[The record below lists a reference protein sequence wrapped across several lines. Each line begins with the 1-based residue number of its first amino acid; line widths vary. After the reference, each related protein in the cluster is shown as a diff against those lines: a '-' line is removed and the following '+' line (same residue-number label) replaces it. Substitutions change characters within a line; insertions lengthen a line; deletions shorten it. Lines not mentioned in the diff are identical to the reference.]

1 MSLLSLGV
9 LASSRKE
16 NEFRLPLHPG
26 HLDRI
31 APDVRAKIFLEEGYG
46 GRFGVGDE
54 ALRPLV
60 GGLRSRDQLFDECD
74 VLLLPKPMHED
85 VAQLHQGQV
94 LWGWPHCVQD
104 ERMTQLAI
112 DGQLSLI
119 AWEAMNHWTS
129 TGAFSVHV
137 FHKNNELAGYC
148 SVLHALQ
155 LGGLTGSYGR
165 RMRAV
170 VISFGAT
177 ARGAVTGLGAM
188 GISDVTVLTQRAA
201 AAVASP
207 MPSVVMGHFAERE
220 DDPSRL
226 EALTGLG
233 PMPLAEYLA
242 EFDVIVNCIRQDT
255 DAPLTFVTDEE
266 LALFKPGTFFVDVSC
281 DEGMGF
287 EWARPTTFE
296 DPMPSVGS
304 GCHYY
309 GVDHSPSHLW
319 NSATWEI
326 SEALLP
332 YLRRVLGGPAAWDG
346 DATIKKAIEI
356 RDGVVLNSKIL
367 SFQHRSAAFPH
378 AVEGPAAALPPAPVL
393 PPASKNMTPKD
404 MPSKDRVTS
413 PAGASPGGRPA
424 AR

>member
-1 MSLLSLGV
+1 MGLMTLGV
-9 LASSRKE
+9 LASSHKE

-31 APDVRAKIFLEEGYG
+31 ASDVREKIFLEEGYG
-46 GRFGVGDE
+46 ERFGIGDE

-60 GGLRSRDQLFDECD
+60 AGLRSREQLLAECD
-74 VLLLPKPMHED
+74 IVTLPKPMHED
-85 VAQLHQGQV
+85 VAALREGQV

-104 ERMTQLAI
+104 EKMTQIAI
-112 DGQLSLI
+112 DRRLTLI
-119 AWEAMNHWTS
+119 AWEAMNHWTAS
-129 TGAFSVHV
+129 GAFSVHV

-165 RMRAV
+165 RLRAV

-188 GISDVTVLTQRAA
+188 GVSDVTVLTQRAA

-207 MPSVVMGHFAERE
+207 MPSVVMEHFAEQE
-220 DDPSRL
+220 GAPSRL
-226 EALTGLG
+226 QALTQPR

-242 EFDVIVNCIRQDT
+242 GFDIIVNCIRQDT
-255 DAPLTFVTDEE
+255 DAPLMFVTDQE
-266 LALFKPGTFFVDVSC
+266 LALFRSGTFFIDVSC

-287 EWARPTTFE
+287 EWARPSSFGE
-296 DPMPSVGS
+296 PMHRVGP

-309 GVDHSPSHLW
+309 AVDHSPSHLW
-319 NSATWEI
+319 NSATWEN

-332 YLRRVLGGPAAWDG
+332 YLRKVMTGPASWQA
-346 DATIKKAIEI
+346 DATIKNAIEI
-356 RDGVVLNSKIL
+356 QDGVILNPKIL
-367 SFQHRSAAFPH
+367 SFQHRAAAYPH
-378 AVEGPAAALPPAPVL
+378 AAEIPAPRAL
-393 PPASKNMTPKD
+393 NQPA
-404 MPSKDRVTS
+404 
-413 PAGASPGGRPA
+413 
-424 AR
+424 

>member
-1 MSLLSLGV
+1 MSLMSLGV

-16 NEFRLPLHPG
+16 NEFRLPLHPA

-31 APDVRAKIFLEEGYG
+31 APDVRGRIFLEQGYG
-46 GRFGVGDE
+46 ERFGVADDTLG
-54 ALRPLV
+54 PLV
-60 GGLRSRDQLFDECD
+60 AGLRSREQLLAECD
-74 VLLLPKPMHED
+74 VLLLPKPMHDDIAALRE
-85 VAQLHQGQV
+85 GQV

-104 ERMTQLAI
+104 EELTQLAI
-112 DGQLSLI
+112 DGRLTLI
-119 AWEAMNHWTS
+119 AWDAMNHWTS

-165 RMRAV
+165 RLRAV

-188 GISDVTVLTQRAA
+188 GVSDVTVLTQRAA

-207 MPSVVMGHFAERE
+207 MPSVVMGHFAQQER
-220 DDPSRL
+220 DSSRL
-226 EALTGLG
+226 HAFTAGGSL
-233 PMPLAEYLA
+233 PLAEYLA
-242 EFDVIVNCIRQDT
+242 GFDIIVNCVLQDT
-255 DAPLTFVTDEE
+255 DAPLMFVTEEE
-266 LALFKPGTFFVDVSC
+266 LTLFRPGTFFIDVAC

-287 EWARPTTFE
+287 AWARPTTFGE
-296 DPMPSVGS
+296 PMPTVGT

-309 GVDHSPSHLW
+309 AVDHSPSHLW

-332 YLRRVLGGPAAWDG
+332 YLRKVMSGPAVWEADP
-346 DATIKKAIEI
+346 TVRKAIEI
-356 RDGVVLNSKIL
+356 RDGVVLNPKIL
-367 SFQHRSAAFPH
+367 SFQHRTAAYPH
-378 AVEGPAAALPPAPVL
+378 TPKTPALTPVL
-393 PPASKNMTPKD
+393 H
-404 MPSKDRVTS
+404 S
-413 PAGASPGGRPA
+413 PAQLA
-424 AR
+424 

>member
-1 MSLLSLGV
+1 MSLMSLGV

-16 NEFRLPLHPG
+16 NEFRLPLHPA

-31 APDVRAKIFLEEGYG
+31 APDVRGSIFLEQGYG
-46 GRFGVGDE
+46 ERFGVADDTLG
-54 ALRPLV
+54 PLV
-60 GGLRSRDQLFDECD
+60 AGLRSREQLLAECD
-74 VLLLPKPMHED
+74 VLLLPKPMHDDIAALRE
-85 VAQLHQGQV
+85 GQV

-104 ERMTQLAI
+104 EELTQLAI
-112 DGQLSLI
+112 DRRLTLI

-165 RMRAV
+165 RLRAV

-188 GISDVTVLTQRAA
+188 GVSDVTVLTQRAA

-207 MPSVVMGHFAERE
+207 MPSVVMGHFAQQEG
-220 DDPSRL
+220 DSSRL
-226 EALTGLG
+226 HAFTAAGSL
-233 PMPLAEYLA
+233 PLAEYLA
-242 EFDVIVNCIRQDT
+242 GFDIIVNCVLQDT
-255 DAPLTFVTDEE
+255 DAPLMFVTEEE
-266 LALFKPGTFFVDVSC
+266 LTLFRPGTFFIDVAC

-287 EWARPTTFE
+287 AWARPTTFGE
-296 DPMPSVGS
+296 PMPTVGT

-309 GVDHSPSHLW
+309 AVDHSPSHLW

-332 YLRRVLGGPAAWDG
+332 YLRKVMSGPAVWEADPTVG
-346 DATIKKAIEI
+346 KAIEI
-356 RDGVVLNSKIL
+356 CDGVVLNPKIL
-367 SFQHRSAAFPH
+367 SFQHRTAAYPH
-378 AVEGPAAALPPAPVL
+378 TPKSLAHTPKAPAPALTPVL
-393 PPASKNMTPKD
+393 H
-404 MPSKDRVTS
+404 S
-413 PAGASPGGRPA
+413 PAQQA
-424 AR
+424 

>member
-1 MSLLSLGV
+1 MSLMSLGV

-31 APDVRAKIFLEEGYG
+31 APDVRERIFLETGYG
-46 GRFGVGDE
+46 RRFGVSDDT
-54 ALRPLV
+54 LRPLV
-60 GGLRSRDQLFDECD
+60 AGLRSREELVAECD
-74 VLLLPKPMHED
+74 ILLLPKPLHED
-85 VAQLHQGQV
+85 VAELREGQV

-104 ERMTQLAI
+104 EKMTQIGI
-112 DGQLSLI
+112 DRRLTLI

-165 RMRAV
+165 RLRAV

-188 GISDVTVLTQRAA
+188 GVSDVTVLTQREA

-207 MPSVVMGHFAERE
+207 MPSVVMGHFEE
-220 DDPSRL
+220 QPGDPSRL
-226 EALTGLG
+226 QASTPAG
-233 PMPLAEYLA
+233 PVPLAEYLA
-242 EFDVIVNCIRQDT
+242 GFDIVVNCILQDT
-255 DAPLTFVTDEE
+255 DAPLTFVTEEE
-266 LALFKPGTFFVDVSC
+266 LSRFRPGTFFIDVAC

-287 EWARPTTFE
+287 AWARPTTFGE
-296 DPMPSVGS
+296 PMPTVGA

-309 GVDHSPSHLW
+309 AVDHSPSHLW

-332 YLRRVLGGPAAWDG
+332 YLRKVMSGPAAWDS
-346 DATIKKAIEI
+346 DITVRKAIEI
-356 RDGVVLNSKIL
+356 RDGVVQNPKIL
-367 SFQHRSAAFPH
+367 SFQHRSALYPH
-378 AVEGPAAALPPAPVL
+378 APRIPADTLRQAV
-393 PPASKNMTPKD
+393 
-404 MPSKDRVTS
+404 
-413 PAGASPGGRPA
+413 
-424 AR
+424 

>member
-1 MSLLSLGV
+1 M
-9 LASSRKE
+9 
-16 NEFRLPLHPG
+16 
-26 HLDRI
+26 
-31 APDVRAKIFLEEGYG
+31 
-46 GRFGVGDE
+46 
-54 ALRPLV
+54 
-60 GGLRSRDQLFDECD
+60 
-74 VLLLPKPMHED
+74 LLLPKPMHDDIAE
-85 VAQLHQGQV
+85 LREGQV

-104 ERMTQLAI
+104 EKMTQIGI
-112 DGQLSLI
+112 DKKLTLV

-188 GISDVTVLTQRAA
+188 GVSDVTVLTQRAA

-207 MPSVVMGHFAERE
+207 MPSVVMGHFEEQE

-226 EALTGLG
+226 RALTAAG
-233 PMPLAEYLA
+233 PVPLAEYLA
-242 EFDVIVNCIRQDT
+242 GFDIIVNCIRQDT
-255 DAPLTFVTDEE
+255 DAPLMFVTDEE
-266 LALFKPGTFFVDVSC
+266 LALFRPGTFFIDVAC
-281 DEGMGF
+281 DAGMGF
-287 EWARPTTFE
+287 EWARPTTFGE
-296 DPMPSVGS
+296 PMPSVGP

-332 YLRRVLGGPAAWDG
+332 YLRKVMSGPVAWDA
-346 DATIKKAIEI
+346 DATVRNAIEI
-356 RDGVVLNSKIL
+356 RDGVIQNPKIL
-367 SFQHRSAAFPH
+367 SFQHRSAAYPH
-378 AVEGPAAALPPAPVL
+378 DLEVPAP
-393 PPASKNMTPKD
+393 
-404 MPSKDRVTS
+404 
-413 PAGASPGGRPA
+413 RPA
-424 AR
+424 AQVA

>member
-9 LASSRKE
+9 LASSHKE
-16 NEFRLPLHPG
+16 NEFRLPLHPA
-26 HLDRI
+26 HLERI
-31 APDVRAKIFLEEGYG
+31 DPDVRAKILLEEGYG
-46 GRFGVGDE
+46 ERFGIGDDV
-54 ALRPLV
+54 LRKLV
-60 GGLRSRDQLFDECD
+60 AGLRTREQLLVESD

-85 VAQLHQGQV
+85 ISQLREGQV

-104 ERMTQLAI
+104 ERMTQTAI
-112 DGQLSLI
+112 DRRLTLI

-165 RMRAV
+165 RLRAV

-188 GISDVTVLTQRAA
+188 GVSDVTVLTQRAA

-207 MPSVVMGHFAERE
+207 MPSVVMGHFEERE

-226 EALTGLG
+226 QALTGLG
-233 PMPLAEYLA
+233 PVPLAEYLA
-242 EFDVIVNCIRQDT
+242 GFDIVVNCVRQDT
-255 DAPLTFVTDEE
+255 DAPLMFVTEDE
-266 LALFKPGTFFVDVSC
+266 LALFRPGTFFVDVAC

-287 EWARPTTFE
+287 EWARPTTFGE
-296 DPMPSVGS
+296 PMPTVGP

-332 YLRRVLGGPAAWDG
+332 YLRTVMSGPESWQS
-346 DATIKKAIEI
+346 DATVRNAIEI
-356 RDGVVLNSKIL
+356 RDGVVLNPKII
-367 SFQHRSAAFPH
+367 SFQRRSTVYPH
-378 AVEGPAAALPPAPVL
+378 TREVPAAPLPPAPL
-393 PPASKNMTPKD
+393 ASVQ
-404 MPSKDRVTS
+404 RV
-413 PAGASPGGRPA
+413 
-424 AR
+424 

>member
-1 MSLLSLGV
+1 
-9 LASSRKE
+9 
-16 NEFRLPLHPG
+16 
-26 HLDRI
+26 
-31 APDVRAKIFLEEGYG
+31 
-46 GRFGVGDE
+46 
-54 ALRPLV
+54 
-60 GGLRSRDQLFDECD
+60 
-74 VLLLPKPMHED
+74 VLLLPKPLHED
-85 VAQLHQGQV
+85 IAALREGQV

-104 ERMTQLAI
+104 ERMTQLGI
-112 DGQLSLI
+112 DQRLTLI

-137 FHKNNELAGYC
+137 FHKNNELAGYS

-165 RMRAV
+165 RLRAV

-207 MPSVVMGHFAERE
+207 MPSVVMGHFEEQE

-226 EALTGLG
+226 QALTGVG
-233 PMPLAEYLA
+233 PVPLAEYLA
-242 EFDVIVNCIRQDT
+242 GFDIVVNCVRQDT
-255 DAPLTFVTDEE
+255 DAPLTFVTEEE
-266 LALFKPGTFFVDVSC
+266 LALFRPGTFFIDVAC

-287 EWARPTTFE
+287 AWARPTSFA
-296 DPMPSVGS
+296 DPMPVVGP

-309 GVDHSPSHLW
+309 AVDHSPSLLW

-332 YLRRVLGGPAAWDG
+332 YLRKVMSGPAAWDA
-346 DATIKKAIEI
+346 DATVGKAIEI
-356 RDGVVLNSKIL
+356 RDGVVLNPKIL
-367 SFQHRSAAFPH
+367 SFQQRTAAYPH
-378 AVEGPAAALPPAPVL
+378 APAQELVL
-393 PPASKNMTPKD
+393 T
-404 MPSKDRVTS
+404 RI
-413 PAGASPGGRPA
+413 
-424 AR
+424 

>member
-1 MSLLSLGV
+1 MSLMSLGV

-16 NEFRLPLHPG
+16 NEFRLPLHPR
-26 HLDRI
+26 HLDRVD
-31 APDVRAKIFLEEGYG
+31 PDVREKIFLEQGYG
-46 GRFGVGDE
+46 LRFGVDDD

-60 GGLRSRDQLFDECD
+60 AGLRTREQLLAECD
-74 VLLLPKPMHED
+74 VLLLPKPVHED
-85 VAQLHQGQV
+85 VAALREGQV

-104 ERMTQLAI
+104 EKMTQISI
-112 DGQLSLI
+112 DRRLTVI

-129 TGAFSVHV
+129 TGQFSVHV
-137 FHKNNELAGYC
+137 FHKNNELAGYS

-165 RMRAV
+165 RLRAV

-188 GISDVTVLTQRAA
+188 GVSDVTVLTQRAA

-207 MPSVVMGHFAERE
+207 MPSVVMGHFEERE

-226 EALTGLG
+226 QALTQDG
-233 PMPLAEYLA
+233 PVPLAEYLA
-242 EFDVIVNCIRQDT
+242 GFDIIVNCIRQDT
-255 DAPLTFVTDEE
+255 DAPLTFVTEQE
-266 LALFKPGTFFVDVSC
+266 LGGFRQGTFFVDVSC

-287 EWARPTTFE
+287 EWARPTTFA
-296 DPMPSVGS
+296 DPMPTVGP

-326 SEALLP
+326 SEALIP
-332 YLRRVLGGPAAWDG
+332 YLREVMSGPAAWDA
-346 DATIKKAIEI
+346 DTTVRRAIEI
-356 RDGVVLNSKIL
+356 RDGVVQNPKIL
-367 SFQHRSAAFPH
+367 SFQHR
-378 AVEGPAAALPPAPVL
+378 AAAYPHTTGAPAPH
-393 PPASKNMTPKD
+393 
-404 MPSKDRVTS
+404 S
-413 PAGASPGGRPA
+413 PAQQS
-424 AR
+424 